1 MEPTAW
7 KSISNPQKKKKI
19 YSFNRLKEK
28 HQKWFRNG
36 LSQFFEASTIS
47 RLNMHHLIS
56 RISGASINPC
66 RHFAPKLGGACIHLT
81 NVTFSFPRKLARLI
95 VISRPALITP
105 RSGMINGKRSDSS
118 GLGRRSKTINNRF
131 TKTNNGIISQTDEP
145 DTPLIKVSQ
154 PV

>member
-1 MEPTAW
+1 MKAMLALVLGLFFSLGLAVLAQDQQAEG
-7 KSISNPQKKKKI
+7 
-19 YSFNRLKEK
+19 LKEDAVD
-28 HQKWFRNG
+28 RA
-36 LSQFFEASTIS
+36 EV
-47 RLNMHHLIS
+47 LIS

-118 GLGRRSKTINNRF
+118 GLGRRSKTINNRSASRGPVLV
-131 TKTNNGIISQTDEP
+131 TNIFCIFSGP
-145 DTPLIKVSQ
+145 FGKFLGF
-154 PV
+154 